1 MMQKQ
6 VNARPT
12 RKVTLGA
19 ATGAAT
25 AILVWVLNEFNYLPG
40 GTDIPGDIGAAL
52 TTLLTFVVS
61 YFVPPS
67 ANDGIT
73 DAEE

>member
-1 MMQKQ
+1 MQKQ

-19 ATGAAT
+19 VTGAAT